1 MSLFDVKELLE
12 KYKAGTC
19 SPEEL
24 QALENWYES
33 WRHPAAEAVAWRSD
47 EELAQELL
55 QDFREVRRR
64 KDALFNGERR
74 HTWWRAAA
82 VLAPIIGIGALL
94 WFSRPSSPTA
104 GNTAGP
110 VLAVASKKP
119 DSKRFILLPDSST
132 VVLREGSSLKY
143 PAHFNGD
150 TREVTLI
157 GEGYFDIRNQPGKP
171 FLIHSGK
178 LVTTV
183 LGTAFNIKAYP
194 GQESVTVTV
203 KRGKVKI
210 EEEKGGKLLGIL
222 LPDQQIVYN
231 PEKVETVPVKAA
243 ETVAWLKK
251 GMDFNAVPFEDIAQ
265 QINEQY
271 QVKIRFANEIMKQ
284 CRIRA
289 TFEGTETLDKVLF
302 VLCTVSNASYT
313 ISGDEVVISGEGCSD
328 K

>member
-1 MSLFDVKELLE
+1 MSLFDVKDLLE

-33 WRHPAAEAVAWRSD
+33 WKHPAAETVEWRSD

-64 KDALFNGERR
+64 KDALFNGEPR
-74 HTWWRAAA
+74 HTWWKVAA
-82 VLAPIIGIGALL
+82 VVVPIIGIGALL
-94 WFSRPSSPTA
+94 WFSRPSSSPGTDTA
-104 GNTAGP
+104 P

-143 PAHFNGD
+143 PEEFDGA

-157 GEGYFDIRNQPGKP
+157 GEGYFDIKNQPGKP

-194 GQESVTVTV
+194 NQASVTVTV

-222 LPDQQIVYN
+222 LPDQQIVYS
-231 PEKVETVPVKAA
+231 PQKVETLPVKAV

-271 QVKIRFANEIMKQ
+271 QVKIRFANEVMKQ

-302 VLCTVSNASYT
+302 ILCTVSNATYA

-328 K
+328 N

>member
-1 MSLFDVKELLE
+1 MSLFDVKALLE

-24 QALENWYES
+24 QALESWYAT
-33 WRHPAAEAVAWRSD
+33 WKHPAADEVEWRSD

-64 KDALFNGERR
+64 KDALFNGEPR
-74 HTWWRAAA
+74 HTWWKAAA

-94 WFSRPSSPTA
+94 WFTRPAAPAAANAS
-104 GNTAGP
+104 P
-110 VLAVASKKP
+110 VLAVAAKKP

-143 PAHFNGD
+143 PEQFNGP
-150 TREVTLI
+150 TREVTLV
-157 GEGYFDIRNQPGKP
+157 GEGYFDIKSVPDKP
-171 FLIHSGK
+171 FLIRSGK
-178 LVTTV
+178 VLTTV

-194 GQESVTVTV
+194 NQPSVTVTV
-203 KRGKVKI
+203 KNGKVKI
-210 EEEKGGKLLGIL
+210 EEAEGGKLLGVL
-222 LPDQQIVYN
+222 TPDQQIVYN
-231 PEKVETVPVKAA
+231 TGKVETTPVKAA

-271 QVKIRFANEIMKQ
+271 HVNIRFANDVMKQ

-289 TFEGTETLDKVLF
+289 TFEGTETLDRVLF

-313 ISGDEVVISGEGCSD
+313 ISGDEVVISGQGCSD

>member
-24 QALENWYES
+24 QALESWYES
-33 WRHPAAEAVAWRSD
+33 WKHPAAEAVEWRSD
-47 EELAQELL
+47 EELARELL

-94 WFSRPSSPTA
+94 WFSRPASTA
-104 GNTAGP
+104 EEAGAGP
-110 VLAVASKKP
+110 VLAIAAKKP

-143 PAHFNGD
+143 PEKFNGA

-157 GEGYFDIRNQPGKP
+157 GEAYFDIKNRPGQP

-178 LVTTV
+178 LITTV

-194 GQESVTVTV
+194 DQASVTVTV
-203 KRGKVKI
+203 TRGKVKI
-210 EEEKGGKLLGIL
+210 EEEEGRKLLGIL
-222 LPDQQIVYN
+222 HPDQQIVYN
-231 PEKVETVPVKAA
+231 PGKVETTPVKSA

-251 GMDFNAVPFEDIAQ
+251 GMDFNAVPFDDIAQ

-271 QVKIRFANEIMKQ
+271 QVNIRFANEVMKK

-313 ISGDEVVISGEGCSD
+313 ISGRDVVISGEGCSD
-328 K
+328 N

>member
-24 QALENWYES
+24 QALESWYES
-33 WRHPAAEAVAWRSD
+33 WKHPAVEAMEWRPD
-47 EELAQELL
+47 EDLAHELL

-64 KDALFNGERR
+64 KDALFKGEPR

-82 VLAPIIGIGALL
+82 VLAPIVGIGALL
-94 WFSRPSSPTA
+94 WFSRPPAPEETVSSAPVVATA
-104 GNTAGP
+104 
-110 VLAVASKKP
+110 ASKP

-132 VVLREGSSLKY
+132 VVLREGSSLQY
-143 PAHFNGD
+143 PQKFNGA

-157 GEGYFDIRNQPGKP
+157 GEGYFDIKNQPGKP

-178 LVTTV
+178 VVTTV
-183 LGTAFNIKAYP
+183 LGTAFNIEAYP
-194 GQESVTVTV
+194 DRPSVTVTV
-203 KRGKVKI
+203 RRGKVKI

-231 PEKVETVPVKAA
+231 PGKVETVPVKAA

-251 GMDFNAVPFEDIAQ
+251 GMDFNAVPFEDIAD

-271 QVKIRFANEIMKQ
+271 QVKIRFANEVMKR

-302 VLCTVSNASYT
+302 VLCTVSNASYS
-313 ISGDEVVISGEGCSD
+313 IEGNEVVITGNGCSD
-328 K
+328 N

>member
-33 WRHPAAEAVAWRSD
+33 WKHPAAEEVEWQPE

-64 KDALFNGERR
+64 KDALFSGESRQ
-74 HTWWRAAA
+74 TWWRAAA
-82 VLAPIIGIGALL
+82 VLAPIIGIGAIL
-94 WFSRPSSPTA
+94 WFSRPSTPAA
-104 GNTAGP
+104 GDNAP
-110 VLAVASKKP
+110 VLAVAAKKP

-143 PAHFNGD
+143 PEQFTGS

-157 GEGYFDIRNQPGKP
+157 GEGYFDIRHQPGKP

-178 LVTTV
+178 VVTTV

-194 GQESVTVTV
+194 DQPSVTVTV
-203 KRGKVKI
+203 KKGKVKI

-222 LPDQQIVYN
+222 TPDQQIVYN
-231 PEKVETVPVKAA
+231 PEKVETLPVKAE
-243 ETVAWLKK
+243 ETVAWLRK
-251 GMDFNAVPFEDIAQ
+251 GMDFNAVPFEDIAR

-271 QVKIRFANEIMKQ
+271 QVDIRFANEVMKQ

-313 ISGDEVVISGEGCSD
+313 ISGNEVVISGEGCSD

>member
-33 WRHPAAEAVAWRSD
+33 WKHPGAEEVEWQP
-47 EELAQELL
+47 EEEMAQELL

-64 KDALFNGERR
+64 KDALFNGGSRQ
-74 HTWWRAAA
+74 TWWRAAA
-82 VLAPIIGIGALL
+82 VLAPIIGIGAIL
-94 WFSRPSSPTA
+94 WFSRPSTPA
-104 GNTAGP
+104 AENNAP
-110 VLAVASKKP
+110 VLAVAAKKP

-132 VVLREGSSLKY
+132 VVLREGSSLTY
-143 PAHFNGD
+143 PEQFTGNS
-150 TREVTLI
+150 REVTLT
-157 GEGYFDIRNQPGKP
+157 GEGYFDIKHQPGKP

-178 LVTTV
+178 VVTTV

-194 GQESVTVTV
+194 DQPSVTVTV
-203 KRGKVKI
+203 KKGKVKI

-222 LPDQQIVYN
+222 TPDQQIVYN
-231 PEKVETVPVKAA
+231 PERVETLPVKAE

-271 QVKIRFANEIMKQ
+271 QVNIRFANEVMKQ

-313 ISGDEVVISGEGCSD
+313 ISGNEVVISGEGCSD